1 MAVVGVIATVIAGL
15 VALTVLAF
23 AVRSIPDWTRYR
35 RLRKM

>member
-1 MAVVGVIATVIAGL
+1 MVVVGIIATAIAGL

-23 AVRSIPDWTRYR
+23 AVRSIPDWSRYR